1 MKPRIGYLF
10 WILMLAFGLMI
21 LIAVAQ
27 LLTKQNINGLKKSNR
42 EAAITF
48 TINNRLQDLV
58 NLSFELETKV
68 TNPVNKITNRQSIVD
83 SLTMLGY
90 NASVLDQVNMNEE
103 VNAGFTKLN
112 KFINYQIESSLR
124 ALQLTG
130 VASLQTVD
138 SLRKLQIADSVYSIA
153 LSIQKYLERDLQS
166 VFNNNTTVSEG
177 LSAYN
182 RVLAIV
188 AIAAVLILGT
198 IIINRHLRQVQLISE
213 LETATTEAKKLAIVK
228 DQFLANMSHE
238 IRTPLNAIK
247 GFGDLLLETP
257 LNNEQQQY
265 AAIIKDSSKNLL
277 HIVNDILDISKIE
290 AGKLRIESKEFNL
303 ERILQ
308 AIDYIF
314 FNEAAEKKVQYSWKI
329 NADVPLQ
336 IKGDPDR
343 LSQVLINLV
352 GNGIKF
358 TQQGYVITTVSVNGD
373 EKDKIWIAF
382 EVKDSGIG
390 IPSDKQEEIFQRFEQ
405 LITDSKPIT
414 QGTGLGLSIVKNLAN
429 MMGGNISVESKLG
442 KGSLFKVLLPFEKV
456 TSLSL
461 PRKSDMNGNAAR
473 RKYNGTSALVVDDNK
488 VNQLLVKQMLGGLD
502 VVSDFAINGE
512 EALDI
517 LGKKSFDIIFMDIQ
531 MPQMDGYKTIA
542 AIRNEKKI
550 DTPVVAMTAF
560 AMPGEKEKCIT
571 AGMDDY
577 LSKPLEYTQ
586 IINVLEKFIH
596 LDEGKKTTM
605 AGVAKR
611 NISFLL
617 QLSGGDKSMAK
628 KILTEIKNEIPG
640 TISKLRLVQAEKKYP
655 MLESIYHY
663 MLSTFAPIGND
674 TAVMLKLEQLRNS
687 KQNVDNGE
695 IQDKVIDE
703 LINEVT
709 AFDKLVEN
717 AIETIK

>member
-27 LLTKQNINGLKKSNR
+27 LLTRQNINGLKKSNR

-68 TNPVNKITNRQSIVD
+68 TNPVNKVTNRQSIVD

-103 VNAGFTKLN
+103 VDAGFAKLN
-112 KFINYQIESSLR
+112 RFINYQIESSLR

-130 VASLQTVD
+130 TASLQTVD
-138 SLRKLQIADSVYSIA
+138 SLRKLQVADSVYATA
-153 LSIQKYLERDLQS
+153 LSIQKYLERDLQAA
-166 VFNNNTTVSEG
+166 FNNNAAVSEG

-188 AIAAVLILGT
+188 AIAAILILGT

-213 LETATTEAKKLAIVK
+213 LKTATAEAKKLATVK

-308 AIDYIF
+308 NIDYVF

-352 GNGIKF
+352 SNGIKF
-358 TQQGYVITTVSVNGD
+358 THQGYVVTTVFVSRE
-373 EKDKIWIAF
+373 EKDKIWIMF

-390 IPSDKQEEIFQRFEQ
+390 IPSDKLEEVFQRFEQ

-414 QGTGLGLSIVKNLAN
+414 QGTGLGLSIVKNLTY
-429 MMGGNISVESKLG
+429 MMGGGISVDSELG

-456 TSLSL
+456 ISL
-461 PRKSDMNGNAAR
+461 PSPGKNDTNGNAPR
-473 RKYNGTSALVVDDNK
+473 RKYNDISALVVDDNK

-502 VVSDFAINGE
+502 VVSDFANNGE

-517 LGKKSFDIIFMDIQ
+517 LGKKNFDIIFMDIQ
-531 MPQMDGYKTIA
+531 MPQMDGYKTIS
-542 AIRNEKKI
+542 AIRNEKRI

-560 AMPGEKEKCIT
+560 VMPGEKEKCIT

-577 LSKPLEYTQ
+577 LSKPLEYNQ
-586 IINVLEKFIH
+586 LISVLEKFIH
-596 LDEGKKTTM
+596 LDEDKKAATVR
-605 AGVAKR
+605 VAEK
-611 NISFLL
+611 NIAFLL
-617 QLSGGDKSMAK
+617 QLAGGDKRMAK

-640 TISKLRLVQAEKKYP
+640 TITKLRQAQAEKKYK
-655 MLESIYHY
+655 MLDSIYHY
-663 MLSTFAPIGND
+663 MLSTFAPMGNN
-674 TAVMLKLEQLRNS
+674 TAVMLKLEQLRSS
-687 KQNVDNGE
+687 KQNTDNGE
-695 IQDKVIDE
+695 MQDKTIDE
-703 LINEVT
+703 LVKEVA
-709 AFDKLVEN
+709 AFGKLVEN
-717 AIETIK
+717 AIETIR

>member
-68 TNPVNKITNRQSIVD
+68 TNPLNKITNRQSIVD

-103 VNAGFTKLN
+103 VDAGFKKLN

-130 VASLQTVD
+130 TASLQSVD
-138 SLRKLQIADSVYSIA
+138 SLRKLQVADSVYSTA
-153 LSIQKYLERDLQS
+153 LSIQKYLERDLQAA
-166 VFNNNTTVSEG
+166 FNNNATVSEG

-188 AIAAVLILGT
+188 AIAAILILGT

-213 LETATTEAKKLAIVK
+213 LETATAEAKKLAIVK

-303 ERILQ
+303 EQILQ

-314 FNEAAEKKVQYSWKI
+314 FNEAADKKVQYSWKI
-329 NADVPLQ
+329 NTGVPLQ

-358 TQQGYVITTVSVNGD
+358 TQQGYVSTTVFINSD
-373 EKDKIWIAF
+373 AKDKIWIVF

-390 IPSDKQEEIFQRFEQ
+390 IPSDKQEEVFQRFEQ
-405 LITDSKPIT
+405 LITDNKPIT
-414 QGTGLGLSIVKNLAN
+414 QGTGLGLSIVKNLTH
-429 MMGGNISVESKLG
+429 MMGGSISVESELG

-456 TSLSL
+456 TSLPL
-461 PRKSDMNGNAAR
+461 PDKNDINNTTPR
-473 RKYNGTSALVVDDNK
+473 RKYNGSLALVVDDNK

-502 VVSDFAINGE
+502 VLCDFAINGE
-512 EALDI
+512 EALNI
-517 LGKKSFDIIFMDIQ
+517 LEKKSFDIIFMDIQ
-531 MPQMDGYKTIA
+531 MPQMDGYRTIA
-542 AIRNEKKI
+542 AIRNKNKI

-560 AMPGEKEKCIT
+560 AMPGEKEKCIA

-577 LSKPLEYTQ
+577 LSKPLEYNEL
-586 IINVLEKFIH
+586 ISVLEKFIH
-596 LDEGKKTTM
+596 LDEDKKTAM
-605 AGVAKR
+605 AGIVEKDIA
-611 NISFLL
+611 FLL
-617 QLSGGDKSMAK
+617 QLAGGDKGMAK
-628 KILTEIKNEIPG
+628 RILTEIKNEIPK
-640 TISKLRLVQAEKKYP
+640 TITKLRQAQAEKKYN
-655 MLESIYHY
+655 MLDGIYHY
-663 MLSTFAPIGND
+663 MLSTFAPLGND

-687 KQNVDNGE
+687 KENTDNRE

-703 LINEVT
+703 LVNEVG

-717 AIETIK
+717 AIENMR

>member
-103 VNAGFTKLN
+103 VDAGFTKLN
-112 KFINYQIESSLR
+112 KFINYQIASSLR
-124 ALQLTG
+124 ALQLAG
-130 VASLQTVD
+130 AASLQTVD
-138 SLRKLQIADSVYSIA
+138 SLRKLQVADSVYATA
-153 LSIQKYLERDLQS
+153 LSIQKYLERDLQAA
-166 VFNNNTTVSEG
+166 FNNNATVSEG

-213 LETATTEAKKLAIVK
+213 LETATTEAKKLATVK

-329 NADVPLQ
+329 NSDVPLQ

-358 TQQGYVITTVSVNGD
+358 TQHGYVVTTVSVKND
-373 EKDKIWIAF
+373 EKDKIWIVF

-414 QGTGLGLSIVKNLAN
+414 QGTGLGLSIVKNLTH
-429 MMGGNISVESKLG
+429 MMGGSISVESELG
-442 KGSLFKVLLPFEKV
+442 KGSLFKVLLPFEKII
-456 TSLSL
+456 SL
-461 PRKSDMNGNAAR
+461 PLPGKKDMNDNTPR
-473 RKYNGTSALVVDDNK
+473 RKYNNTSALVVDDNK
-488 VNQLLVKQMLGGLD
+488 VNQLLVKQMLSGLD

-517 LGKKSFDIIFMDIQ
+517 LDKKNFDIIFMDIQ

-577 LSKPLEYTQ
+577 LSKPLEYNQ
-586 IINVLEKFIH
+586 LISVLEKFIH
-596 LDEGKKTTM
+596 LDEGKKIAM
-605 AGVAKR
+605 ARVAEK
-611 NISFLL
+611 NIAFLL
-617 QLSGGDKSMAK
+617 QLAGGDKRMAK
-628 KILTEIKNEIPG
+628 KILTEIKNEIPR
-640 TISKLRLVQAEKKYP
+640 TINKLRQAQAEKKYS
-655 MLESIYHY
+655 MLEGIYHY
-663 MLSTFAPIGND
+663 MLSTFAPLGND

-687 KQNVDNGE
+687 KQNTDNGG
-695 IQDKVIDE
+695 IQDKTIDE
-703 LINEVT
+703 LVKEVA

-717 AIETIK
+717 AIETIR